1 MQSLMMKKL
10 FYIPVLLLLL
20 LSSCKSKRNLVSS
33 LPQQVMK
40 GDSTRLSD
48 TIGLSSALSP
58 MLTFDQSDL
67 RNVRR
72 RPVKRPAGKPK
83 KEEPSKPHR
92 QIVQRGT
99 RITVKTVHVPSS
111 YEGVSRI
118 KVYDFT
124 HRDVPAAFE
133 GFRIAFVSDLHYK
146 SLLKEKGL
154 NDLAR
159 LLIDQKA
166 DVLLIGGDFHE
177 GCQYVPP
184 VMAALA
190 KVKTPMGTYA
200 VLGNNDYE
208 ACYDDIVREMDHYG
222 MHLLEHKV
230 DTLNR
235 EGARIL
241 VAGVRN
247 PFDLTQNGK
256 SPTLGLSPDDFV
268 ILLTHTPDYAE
279 DVPVTNSDL
288 VLAGHTHGG
297 QVTLFGLYAPIVPSH
312 YGQRFLT
319 GLKYNSKHIPMIITN
334 GIGTSQKAVRM
345 FAPAEVIM
353 IVLHQ
358 LKD

>member
-1 MQSLMMKKL
+1 MIKKL
-10 FYIPVLLLLL
+10 LYISVLFLLLF
-20 LSSCKSKRNLVSS
+20 SSCKSKRNLVSPI
-33 LPQQVMK
+33 PQPVLK
-40 GDSTRLSD
+40 TDSTLLAD
-48 TIGLSSALSP
+48 TIGLSSSLSP
-58 MLTFDQSDL
+58 LLTFDQSDL
-67 RNVRR
+67 RNIRHL
-72 RPVKRPAGKPK
+72 PVKRQQPK
-83 KEEPSKPHR
+83 KPEQRIVVKPPKK
-92 QIVQRGT
+92 IVQRGT
-99 RITVKTVHVPSS
+99 KISS
-111 YEGVSRI
+111 RTIDVSSVYKGVDRV

-133 GFRIAFVSDLHYK
+133 GFRIAFVSDLHYQ

-154 NDLAR
+154 NDLVR
-159 LLIDQKA
+159 LLIAQRA

-208 ACYDDIVREMDHYG
+208 ACYDDIVQEMNRYG
-222 MHLLEHKV
+222 IHLLEHKV
-230 DTLNR
+230 DTLKR
-235 EGARIL
+235 DGEEIL
-241 VAGVRN
+241 IAGVRN
-247 PFDLTQNGK
+247 PFDLAKNGK

-279 DVPVTNSDL
+279 DVPITNTDL

-319 GLKYNSKHIPMIITN
+319 GLKYNSKYTPMIITN
-334 GIGTSQKAVRM
+334 GIGTSNKNIRM
-345 FAPAEVIM
+345 FAPAEVVV

>member
-1 MQSLMMKKL
+1 MMKKL
-10 FYIPVLLLLL
+10 VYISILSLLL
-20 LSSCKSKRNLVSS
+20 LSSCRSKRMITVS
-33 LPQQVMK
+33 LPQPVMQA
-40 GDSTRLSD
+40 DSTQLGD
-48 TIGLSSALSP
+48 TIGLPARLSP
-58 MLTFDQSDL
+58 MFTFDQSDL

-72 RPVKRPAGKPK
+72 QPAKGEVKKQQIKKTAPVQKV
-83 KEEPSKPHR
+83 
-92 QIVQRGT
+92 IVQRGT
-99 RITVKTVHVPSS
+99 RITSKTTHVGSV
-111 YEGVSRI
+111 YKGVNRI
-118 KVYDFT
+118 KTYDFT

-146 SLLKEKGL
+146 SLLKEEGL
-154 NDLAR
+154 KDLVR

-190 KVKTPMGTYA
+190 QVKTPLGTYA

-208 ACYDDIVREMDHYG
+208 ACYDDIVREMRHYG

-230 DTLNR
+230 DTLR
-235 EGARIL
+235 RGGERIL

-247 PFDLTQNGK
+247 PFDLGKNGT

-288 VLAGHTHGG
+288 ILAGHTHGG

-312 YGQRFLT
+312 YGQRFLS
-319 GLKYNSKHIPMIITN
+319 GLKYNSKNIPMIVTN
-334 GIGTSQKAVRM
+334 GIGTSQKAIRM
-345 FAPAEVIM
+345 FAPAEVVM
-353 IVLHQ
+353 IVLHR
-358 LKD
+358 LTD

>member
-1 MQSLMMKKL
+1 M
-10 FYIPVLLLLL
+10 
-20 LSSCKSKRNLVSS
+20 RD
-33 LPQQVMK
+33 
-40 GDSTRLSD
+40 DSIRLSD
-48 TIGLSSALSP
+48 TLGLPSALSS

-67 RNVRR
+67 RNIRR
-72 RPVKRPAGKPK
+72 QTVKYPPRKPK
-83 KEEPSKPHR
+83 KENPSKPQR

-99 RITVKTVHVPSS
+99 KITSKTIKVSS
-111 YEGVSRI
+111 AYEGVSRI

-146 SLLKEKGL
+146 SLLKAKGL
-154 NDLAR
+154 NDLVR
-159 LLIDQKA
+159 LLIAQKA

-190 KVKTPMGTYA
+190 QVKTPMGTYA

-208 ACYDDIVREMDHYG
+208 ACYDDIVREMEHYG

-235 EGARIL
+235 DGSRIL
-241 VAGVRN
+241 IAGVRN
-247 PFDLTQNGK
+247 PFDLAQNGK
-256 SPTLGLSPDDFV
+256 SPTLELSPDDFV
-268 ILLTHTPDYAE
+268 ILMTHTPDYAE

-319 GLKYNSKHIPMIITN
+319 GLKYNSKHVPMIITN
-334 GIGTSQKAVRM
+334 GIGTSQKAVRL
-345 FAPAEVIM
+345 FAPAEVVM
-353 IVLHQ
+353 IVLHR
-358 LKD
+358 LKDIN

>member
-1 MQSLMMKKL
+1 MQA
-10 FYIPVLLLLL
+10 
-20 LSSCKSKRNLVSS
+20 
-33 LPQQVMK
+33 
-40 GDSTRLSD
+40 GSTQLGD
-48 TIGLSSALSP
+48 TIGLPARLSP
-58 MLTFDQSDL
+58 MFTFDQSDL

-72 RPVKRPAGKPK
+72 QPAKGRAKKQQIKKTAPVQKA
-83 KEEPSKPHR
+83 
-92 QIVQRGT
+92 IVQRGT
-99 RITVKTVHVPSS
+99 RITSKTTHVGSA
-111 YEGVSRI
+111 YKGVSRI
-118 KVYDFT
+118 KTYDFT

-146 SLLKEKGL
+146 SLLKEEGL
-154 NDLAR
+154 KDLVR

-177 GCQYVPP
+177 GCRYVPP

-190 KVKTPMGTYA
+190 QVKTPLGTYA

-208 ACYDDIVREMDHYG
+208 ACYDDIVREMRHYG

-230 DTLNR
+230 DTLR
-235 EGARIL
+235 RGGERIL

-247 PFDLTQNGK
+247 PFDLAKNGT

-288 VLAGHTHGG
+288 ILAGHTHGG

-312 YGQRFLT
+312 YGQRFLS
-319 GLKYNSKHIPMIITN
+319 GLKYNSKNIPMIVTN
-334 GIGTSQKAVRM
+334 GIGTSQKAIRM
-345 FAPAEVIM
+345 FAPAEVVM
-353 IVLHQ
+353 IVLHR
-358 LKD
+358 LTD

>member
-1 MQSLMMKKL
+1 MMKKL
-10 FYIPVLLLLL
+10 LYISVLSLLFF
-20 LSSCKSKRNLVSS
+20 SSCKSKINLVSS
-33 LPQQVMK
+33 LPQQVLK
-40 GDSTRLSD
+40 TDSVLGSD
-48 TIGLSSALSP
+48 SIGLPSSLSP

-67 RNVRR
+67 QNIR
-72 RPVKRPAGKPK
+72 RPSAKPRRPRQPKP
-83 KEEPSKPHR
+83 EEAPSASHKP
-92 QIVQRGT
+92 IVQRGT
-99 RITVKTVHVPSS
+99 KITSRILSVPRG

-118 KVYDFT
+118 REYEFT

-133 GFRIAFVSDLHYK
+133 GFRIAFISDIHYQ

-154 NDLAR
+154 NDLVR
-159 LLIDQKA
+159 LLIAQHA

-208 ACYDDIVREMDHYG
+208 ACYDDIVREMDRHG

-230 DTLNR
+230 DTLR
-235 EGARIL
+235 RDGAQIL

-247 PFDLTQNGK
+247 PFDLAQNGK

-279 DVPVTNSDL
+279 DVPITHSDL

-297 QVTLFGLYAPIVPSH
+297 QVTLFGLYAPVVPSR

-319 GLKYNSKHIPMIITN
+319 GLKYNSRHIPMIITN
-334 GIGTSQKAVRM
+334 GIGTSQKSIRM
-345 FAPAEVIM
+345 FAPAEIVM
-353 IVLHQ
+353 IVLHE
-358 LKD
+358 LKE

>member
-1 MQSLMMKKL
+1 MMKKL
-10 FYIPVLLLLL
+10 LYISVLFLLLFT
-20 LSSCKSKRNLVSS
+20 SCKSKRSLVSS
-33 LPQQVMK
+33 LPQQEIK
-40 GDSTRLSD
+40 SDSTLLSD
-48 TIGLSSALSP
+48 TIGLPSSLSP
-58 MLTFDQSDL
+58 MLTFDQSNL
-67 RNVRR
+67 RNIR
-72 RPVKRPAGKPK
+72 RPPIKRSPK
-83 KEEPSKPHR
+83 KAKKVEPAKPQK

-99 RITVKTVHVPSS
+99 KITSRTINVSS
-111 YEGVSRI
+111 VYEGVSRV

-133 GFRIAFVSDLHYK
+133 NFRIAFVSDLHYK

-154 NDLAR
+154 NDLIR
-159 LLIDQKA
+159 LLMAQKA
-166 DVLLIGGDFHE
+166 DALLIGGDFHE

-190 KVKTPMGTYA
+190 KVKTPLGTYA

-208 ACYDDIVREMDHYG
+208 ACYEDIVREMKSYG

-230 DTLNR
+230 DTLKR
-235 EGARIL
+235 DGGQIL
-241 VAGVRN
+241 IAGVRN
-247 PFDLTQNGK
+247 PFDLVQNGK
-256 SPTLGLSPDDFV
+256 SPTLDLSPDDFV
-268 ILLTHTPDYAE
+268 ILMTHTPDYAE

-319 GLKYNSKHIPMIITN
+319 GLKYNSRHIPMIITN
-334 GIGTSQKAVRM
+334 GIGTSQKAIRM
-345 FAPAEVIM
+345 FAPAEVVV

>member
-1 MQSLMMKKL
+1 MMKKL
-10 FYIPVLLLLL
+10 LYISVLSLLLF
-20 LSSCKSKRNLVSS
+20 SSCKSKRNLVAS
-33 LPQQVMK
+33 LPQQVIK
-40 GDSTRLSD
+40 TD
-48 TIGLSSALSP
+48 TTQLADTVGLPSSLSP

-67 RNVRR
+67 RNIHRQEVTRAPKKKKKDE
-72 RPVKRPAGKPK
+72 PVKIQ
-83 KEEPSKPHR
+83 KE
-92 QIVQRGT
+92 IVQRGT
-99 RITVKTVHVPSS
+99 KITTKTIHVSS
-111 YEGVSRI
+111 AYKGVSRI
-118 KVYDFT
+118 KEYDFT
-124 HRDVPAAFE
+124 HRDVPASFE
-133 GFRIAFVSDLHYK
+133 GFRIAFVSDLHYQ
-146 SLLKEKGL
+146 SLLKERGL
-154 NDLAR
+154 NDLVR

-208 ACYDDIVREMDHYG
+208 ACYDDIVKEMNRYG

-230 DTLNR
+230 DTLRRGN
-235 EGARIL
+235 EQIL
-241 VAGVRN
+241 IAGVRN
-247 PFDLTQNGK
+247 PFDLARNGK
-256 SPTLGLSPDDFV
+256 SPTLALSPDDFV
-268 ILLTHTPDYAE
+268 ILMTHTPDYAE
-279 DVPVTNSDL
+279 DVSIANTDL

-319 GLKYNSKHIPMIITN
+319 GLKYNSAHVPMIITN

-345 FAPAEVIM
+345 FAPAEVVM

-358 LKD
+358 LKN